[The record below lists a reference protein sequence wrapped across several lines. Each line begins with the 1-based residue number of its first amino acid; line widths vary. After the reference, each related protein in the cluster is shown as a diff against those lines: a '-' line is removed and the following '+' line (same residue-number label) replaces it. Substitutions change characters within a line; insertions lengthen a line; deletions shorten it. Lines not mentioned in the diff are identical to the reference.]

1 MEFAHQFL
9 ILRVVFES
17 QQIRDREGPE
27 EFRSV
32 VSKIILNQ
40 MQRFFLLAQTDA
52 DFCNGST
59 SQLSFRIQLFASKI
73 EVVKEALFATSAK
86 PCAGGGGGLD

>member
-1 MEFAHQFL
+1 MLFGQNDLFGRGRYGEVEFVYQFL
-9 ILRVVFES
+9 ISRVAFES

-32 VSKIILNQ
+32 VGKIILNQ

-59 SQLSFRIQLFASKI
+59 SQLSVRI
-73 EVVKEALFATSAK
+73 
-86 PCAGGGGGLD
+86 